1 MVFVLVSININYFSL
16 DFHVMSPPRV
26 LILGHSF
33 VRRLSSFLSNS
44 NIYSHHLGLKD
55 VADITLFGVGGR
67 TVAKVE
73 KFDLGFV
80 RASKPDIVILELGT
94 NDLTTFSPESVGS
107 SLEELVQLFHEN
119 CGVKVIGVCQ
129 VIKRCPPPPKML
141 DFNSRVIKLHKYLKV
156 VLEPLQFCF
165 YWRHIGFWNPSS
177 GIYLQDGV
185 HLNDIGLIK
194 LYRSYRGA
202 VLKSLSIL
210 NGA

>member
-1 MVFVLVSININYFSL
+1 
-16 DFHVMSPPRV
+16 MSPPRA

-33 VRRLSSFLSNS
+33 VRRLSSFLSHSKTYS
-44 NIYSHHLGLKD
+44 NHLGLKD
-55 VADITLFGVGGR
+55 VAEIAFLGVGGR

-73 KFDLGFV
+73 KFELNFV
-80 RASKPDIVILELGT
+80 RAWKPDIVVLELGT
-94 NDLTTFSPESVGS
+94 NDLTTFSPECVGS
-107 SLEELVQLFHEN
+107 SLEELVQLLYEN
-119 CGVKVIGVCQ
+119 CSVNVIGVCQ
-129 VIKRCPPPPKML
+129 VIRRCPPPPKML

-177 GIYLQDGV
+177 GIYLEDGV
-185 HLNDIGLIK
+185 HLNDLGLIK

-202 VLKSLSIL
+202 VLKALSIL

>member
-1 MVFVLVSININYFSL
+1 
-16 DFHVMSPPRV
+16 MSPPRA
-26 LILGHSF
+26 LIIGHSF
-33 VRRLSSFLSNS
+33 VRRLSSFLSHS
-44 NIYSHHLGLKD
+44 NIYYHNPGLQD
-55 VADITLFGVGGR
+55 VAEIALFGVGGL
-67 TVAKVE
+67 TIAKVE

-80 RASKPDIVILELGT
+80 RAWKPDIVILELGT
-94 NDLTTFSPESVGS
+94 NDLTKFSPESVGS
-107 SLEELVQLFHEN
+107 SLEELVQLLYEN
-119 CGVKVIGVCQ
+119 CSVKVIGVCQ

-177 GIYLQDGV
+177 GIYLEDGV
-185 HLNDIGLIK
+185 HLNNLGLIK

-202 VLKSLSIL
+202 VLKALSIL